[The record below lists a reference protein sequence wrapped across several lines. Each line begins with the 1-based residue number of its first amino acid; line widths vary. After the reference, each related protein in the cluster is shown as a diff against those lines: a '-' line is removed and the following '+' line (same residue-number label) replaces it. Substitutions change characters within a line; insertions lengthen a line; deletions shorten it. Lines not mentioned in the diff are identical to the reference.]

1 MNVGNATL
9 PGWVAATRVFYY
21 YYRQLYKGHL
31 KEAGVVEGDLL
42 LLEALE
48 SRLNRMNELSGR
60 KKPFG
65 LVFIVVR
72 IFEYNVA
79 NRKRDLMV

>member
-42 LLEALE
+42 LLKTLE
-48 SRLNRMNELSGR
+48 SRINRMNELSVR
-60 KKPFG
+60 KKLFG
-65 LVFIVVR
+65 LVFMFAR

-79 NRKRDLMV
+79 NGKRDLRV